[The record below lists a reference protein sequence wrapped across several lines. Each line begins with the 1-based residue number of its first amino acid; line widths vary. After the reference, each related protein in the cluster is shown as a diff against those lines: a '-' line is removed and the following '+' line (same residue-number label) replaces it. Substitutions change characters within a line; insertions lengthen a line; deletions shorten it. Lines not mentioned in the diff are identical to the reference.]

1 MSVFLRTSTSN
12 HPDKQHPATPPVV
25 GKAFRESD
33 NQTNAEGR
41 QTDVNFPSTTA
52 RTDPS
57 FFYPNKESSSCF
69 HASHGKDSSK
79 RKPLSSSDNGRV
91 ALAEGPAQRTDTPD
105 KIGVPTGQKMNG
117 HYFLILRS
125 HRRKVHNIKEHKKN
139 ESSPSKIPDG
149 FFSSLRQEMAQ
160 EECGDATVG
169 GMRVTTAMFTINV
182 ESSLTKEKEKKK
194 SYVLSNNNTADNDLR
209 LLKNKSDVKKSSK
222 EGYKETM
229 TALVTQQNLAAIDG
243 GVDPALD
250 FWKLVRKAFSKPP
263 LERDG
268 NEAVVVLSY
277 R

>member
-1 MSVFLRTSTSN
+1 MSVYLCTSTSN

-33 NQTNAEGR
+33 NQTKAEGR

-57 FFYPNKESSSCF
+57 FFYPNKKSSSCF

-79 RKPLSSSDNGRV
+79 KKPLSSSDNGRV

-105 KIGVPTGQKMNG
+105 KIGVPTGEKMNG
-117 HYFLILRS
+117 HYFLIQPGSDLR
-125 HRRKVHNIKEHKKN
+125 KDHNIKEHKKN
-139 ESSPSKIPDG
+139 ESSPSKILDG
-149 FFSSLRQEMAQ
+149 VFLSLRREMAQ
-160 EECGDATVG
+160 EERGEAAVCDL
-169 GMRVTTAMFTINV
+169 RVTTVIQNV
-182 ESSLTKEKEKKK
+182 KSSLTKDKEKKK

-229 TALVTQQNLAAIDG
+229 PALVTQQNLAAIDG